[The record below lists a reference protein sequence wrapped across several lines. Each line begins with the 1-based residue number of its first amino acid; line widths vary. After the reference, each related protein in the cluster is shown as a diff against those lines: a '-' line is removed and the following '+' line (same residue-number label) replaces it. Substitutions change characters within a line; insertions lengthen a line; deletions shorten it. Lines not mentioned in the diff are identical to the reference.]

1 MGSKEI
7 QAEQKKELCLIR
19 YPVDRLHVVLEAR
32 KLRVAL
38 AADVTEVRPAEGP
51 RGGHG
56 GREVDVEAIVHQASE
71 KIK

>member
-1 MGSKEI
+1 MKNYLLAASLVLGLFLSPV

-38 AADVTEVRPAEGP
+38 AADVTISKPY
-51 RGGHG
+51 
-56 GREVDVEAIVHQASE
+56 
-71 KIK
+71 